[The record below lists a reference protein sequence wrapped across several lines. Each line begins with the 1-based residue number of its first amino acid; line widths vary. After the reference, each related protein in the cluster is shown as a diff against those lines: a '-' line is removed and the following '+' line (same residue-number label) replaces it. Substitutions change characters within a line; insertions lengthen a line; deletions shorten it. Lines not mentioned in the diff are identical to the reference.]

1 MLEHNPLVAEA
12 VGAKPHLALVA
23 LEGEVGEVDVASQL
37 CDNLEI
43 LGYCNW
49 AGVYKILES
58 NIISS
63 LPSHSERSEWPEQQ
77 LHSMAHP
84 PPTLFES

>member
-1 MLEHNPLVAEA
+1 MLEDNPLVAEA

-23 LEGEVGEVDVASQL
+23 LKGEVGEVDVASQL
-37 CDNLEI
+37 CHNLKV

-49 AGVYKILES
+49 PGVYKILES